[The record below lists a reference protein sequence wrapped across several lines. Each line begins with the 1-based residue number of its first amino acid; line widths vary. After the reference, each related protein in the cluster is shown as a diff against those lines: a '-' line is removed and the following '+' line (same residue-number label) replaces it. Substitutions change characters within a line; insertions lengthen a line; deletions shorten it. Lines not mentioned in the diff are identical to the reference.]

1 METMFLVAGL
11 AVAGL
16 VGIAAAFYFSIR
28 PGNSGKKRGSRV
40 QPDRTSHTRPDRYQV
55 NDSRP
60 NRGRTAGGAATSRN
74 YRAAERSTGPN
85 AVSDHRGPGRSRA
98 RRPEADADRWASEA
112 EAPGLHADRWAPE
125 AGAPALHADRWAPEP
140 EDAGLPAAATA
151 AMPVDGATRAAR
163 GSSRQGSRRAAA
175 EADAEQDG
183 AAKSKRRSG
192 WLKRGDIDEELWP
205 TESFGGV
212 SDEQF
217 WDDMASDKPL
227 ATTARTAQSDSGS
240 RRRPPDA
247 VPLAGLGD
255 TQVMGDRRSSGSDNG
270 RGGNNGRGRD
280 NGRGGSTGQQYQ
292 TGPQQAQTGSQPY
305 RTGPRPVQ
313 AQAQAGSHYQT
324 GPQQAQTGPQ
334 QTETGP
340 QPYRTGPQSRQTGP
354 EPYQTGPQP
363 YQTGPEP
370 YQTGSQ
376 QAQTGPQPAYA
387 SASDRTETRRR
398 SREEDPLTSAAFSL
412 RTSGPVD
419 GRSYQQASRRSR
431 DLSREQYEAAVSQ
444 DTQAF
449 SVADTQAA
457 AGGYPGDIS
466 PHRQFDSVPGGSPG
480 GGRAAGS
487 DRGDGY
493 RGSAYPYSGS
503 SDTPQSS
510 SMSTP
515 PYGQDYG
522 GEGYGYD
529 VPASPAEDP
538 RRQPSRAN
546 GGSGGEAN
554 RATRPVYQP
563 DGYQRGSTYPQRT
576 YPPGNGYRGPYDPR
590 GGDRR

>member
-60 NRGRTAGGAATSRN
+60 NRGRTAGGAATTRN

-98 RRPEADADRWASEA
+98 RRPEADADRWAPEA

-125 AGAPALHADRWAPEP
+125 PE
-140 EDAGLPAAATA
+140 EAGLPVAATA

-163 GSSRQGSRRAAA
+163 GSSRPGSRRAAA
-175 EADAEQDG
+175 ETDAEQDG

-205 TESFGGV
+205 TEAFGV

-227 ATTARTAQSDSGS
+227 ATTARTAQPDSGS

-255 TQVMGDRRSSGSDNG
+255 TQVMGDRRGRGSDSG
-270 RGGNNGRGRD
+270 RGVD
-280 NGRGGSTGQQYQ
+280 SGRGGSAGPQYQ
-292 TGPQQAQTGSQPY
+292 TGPQQAQTGPQPY

-313 AQAQAGSHYQT
+313 AQTGQQYQT

-340 QPYRTGPQSRQTGP
+340 QPYRTGPQSHRSGP
-354 EPYQTGPQP
+354 QPYQTGPQP
-363 YQTGPEP
+363 YQTGSELYQTGSEP
-370 YQTGSQ
+370 YQTGPQ

-419 GRSYQQASRRSR
+419 GRSYQQASQRAR

-444 DTQAF
+444 DTQTF
-449 SVADTQAA
+449 SVADTQEAT
-457 AGGYPGDIS
+457 GGYPGGAS
-466 PHRQFDSVPGGSPG
+466 PYRQFDSVPGGSPG

-493 RGSAYPYSGS
+493 RGSPYPYSGS

-522 GEGYGYD
+522 EGYGYD

-538 RRQPSRAN
+538 RRQASRAN

-576 YPPGNGYRGPYDPR
+576 YPQGNGYRGPYDPR
-590 GGDRR
+590 SGDRRLAGAGRS